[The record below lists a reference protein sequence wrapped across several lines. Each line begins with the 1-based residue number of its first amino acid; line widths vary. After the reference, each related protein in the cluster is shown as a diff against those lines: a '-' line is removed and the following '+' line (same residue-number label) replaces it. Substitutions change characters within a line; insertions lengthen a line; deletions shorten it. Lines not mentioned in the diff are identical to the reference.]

1 LAYVQPIYSKNNVR
15 KAGDILKDDNASK
28 SDKIW
33 GNEVLGNWRA
43 IHSYP
48 INTFQATLRDKLKI
62 IDESS
67 LVAQRLKRSP
77 SIISKLKRFPSMQL
91 SRMQDIGG
99 LRAVLS
105 TLENVEEL
113 QKSYKVSTRFPH
125 ELVNE
130 KNYILEPK
138 DTGYRG
144 IHLIYKYKNQ
154 KNNIYD
160 GLHIELQIRT
170 RLQHSWAT
178 AVETMGTFLNHSL
191 KSSEGPEEWLAFFAL
206 TGSAFAHFE
215 KSNPVTQYA
224 HMSKDETY
232 TTMIYEAS
240 RLNVVERLKAF
251 SIATE
256 SITTGKSL
264 GSYHIVILNPKEK
277 NVIVESFSKR
287 RIDEAN
293 LRYSYYENQINEG
306 NQLQVVL
313 VATGSIESLRQAY
326 PSYFLD
332 TEQFIKA
339 INRIKEEVNKI

>member
-1 LAYVQPIYSKNNVR
+1 MAYVQPIFSKNNVK
-15 KAGDILKDDNASK
+15 KAGDILKNVSST
-28 SDKIW
+28 SDKDWAI
-33 GNEVLGNWRA
+33 EVLGNWRA

-105 TLENVEEL
+105 TLDHVEQL
-113 QKSYKVSTRFPH
+113 QKSYKISTRFPH

-191 KSSEGPEEWLAFFAL
+191 KSSEGPEEWLAFFSL

-215 KSNPVTQYA
+215 NSNPVPQYA
-224 HMSKDETY
+224 HMSKEETY
-232 TTMIYEAS
+232 NAMIRAAD

-256 SITTGKSL
+256 SITTGRSL
-264 GSYHIVILNPKEK
+264 GSYHIVILNPMEK
-277 NVIVESFSKR
+277 NVTVESFSKK

-339 INRIKEEVNKI
+339 IIRIKEETLTNS